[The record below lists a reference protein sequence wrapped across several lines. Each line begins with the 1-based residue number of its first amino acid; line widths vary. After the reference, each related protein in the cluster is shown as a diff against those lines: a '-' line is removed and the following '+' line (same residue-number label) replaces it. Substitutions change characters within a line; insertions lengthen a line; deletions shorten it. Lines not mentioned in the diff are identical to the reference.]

1 MRIIAG
7 KYKGKILNSFKLD
20 TTRPTSDMVRS
31 SLFNII
37 GEKIIDSDFLDLF
50 GGTGACGIE
59 ADSRGAKK
67 VTIVDHHI
75 ESINLINKNI
85 KLVKSGNINVVNQD
99 YDKFLSYCKDSKL
112 KFDIIFIDPPY
123 KSNFGE
129 ISIDYILDNHLVK
142 DDGLIIWEHDKEKLQ
157 ILDKYA
163 NFNIRTKKYGIKY
176 LTIFEF

>member
-20 TTRPTSDMVRS
+20 TTRPTSDIVRS

-37 GEKIIDSDFLDLF
+37 GDKIIGSKFLDLF

-59 ADSRGAKK
+59 ADSRGASQ
-67 VTIVDHHI
+67 VTIVDNNN

-85 KLVKSGNINVVNQD
+85 KLVKSDRINVVKQD
-99 YDKFLSYCKDSKL
+99 YDKFLKICKENSYV
-112 KFDIIFIDPPY
+112 FDIIFIDPPY

-129 ISIDYILDNHLVK
+129 NSIDYILQNNILSK
-142 DDGLIIWEHDKEKLQ
+142 NGLIIWEHDKDKLNLLMQ
-157 ILDKYA
+157 YDR
-163 NFNIRTKKYGIKY
+163 FNVRTKKYGIKY

>member
-59 ADSRGAKK
+59 ADSRNAKK
-67 VTIVDHHI
+67 VTIVDNNI
-75 ESINLINKNI
+75 ESINLINKP
-85 KLVKSGNINVVNQD
+85 L
-99 YDKFLSYCKDSKL
+99 
-112 KFDIIFIDPPY
+112 
-123 KSNFGE
+123 
-129 ISIDYILDNHLVK
+129 
-142 DDGLIIWEHDKEKLQ
+142 
-157 ILDKYA
+157 
-163 NFNIRTKKYGIKY
+163 
-176 LTIFEF
+176 EF

>member
-20 TTRPTSDMVRS
+20 TTRPTSDIVRS

-37 GEKIIDSDFLDLF
+37 GDKIVDSDFLDLF

-59 ADSRGAKK
+59 ADSRSAKK
-67 VTIVDHHI
+67 VTIVDNNI

-85 KLVKSGNINVVNQD
+85 KLVKSNIINVIRQD
-99 YDKFLSYCKDSKL
+99 YDKYLSYCKDNKI
-112 KFDIIFIDPPY
+112 KYDIIFIDPPY
-123 KSNFGE
+123 KSIFGE
-129 ISIDYILDNHLVK
+129 NSLDYILNNNLVNDN
-142 DDGLIIWEHDKEKLQ
+142 GLIIWEHDKDKLQ
-157 ILDKYA
+157 LLDKYA

-176 LTIFEF
+176 LTIFEI